1 MKNNVKFCTIADIIT
16 IKKQLFFMSDTTL
29 QQPSLNSAATKRK
42 ILVTCA
48 LPYANGSIHL
58 GHLLEHIQTDIWVRF
73 QRMRGHETYFVCA
86 DDAHGTP
93 IMLKAQELG
102 ITPEAMISGV
112 REEHMADFAAFHISF
127 DNYHSTHC
135 EENELLASDIY
146 NKLKANGHIKTRT
159 ISQLYDPEKNMFLPD
174 RFIKGTCP
182 KCKSEDEN
190 GDSCD
195 NCGATYSPTEVI
207 NPRSVI
213 SGATPILKDSEHYFF
228 DLPAFE
234 GMLKEWIH
242 SGALQEMANK
252 LSEWFEQ
259 GLKQWDISRDAPYF
273 GFEIPDA
280 PGKYFYVWL
289 DAPIGYMG
297 SFKNLC
303 SKNTAIDFDSFWAKD
318 SEAELYHF
326 IGKDIIY
333 FHSLFW
339 PAVLEGSGYRKPTS
353 VFAHG
358 FVTVNG
364 AKMSKSKG
372 TFIKGRTYLEHLNPE
387 YLRYYYAAKLTSRI
401 DDLDLNLEDFAQRVN
416 ADLVGKVV
424 NIASRCASF
433 ITKRF
438 DGFLSTNIDN
448 QELADEVMTAGDIIA
463 AHYESR
469 DFGRAMREIMS
480 LADKVNEYI
489 AIKEPWQLV
498 KDESKQQ
505 EVQDICSLGINM
517 FRLLMIYL
525 KPVLPMLAESTETFL
540 NDKLIW
546 NGHKSLLTDH
556 KINKF
561 KALLQRVDMDK
572 VNAMTD
578 AAKENLSSKLQDTSK
593 KATKNSKSAKIIDN
607 NAELTDPLAADPIAE
622 EINFDD
628 FAKIDLR
635 IVKIVNAEHVEK
647 ANKLLQLTLALNES
661 GTETRQV
668 FAGIKSAYQPED
680 LIGKHTV
687 MVANLA
693 PRKMR
698 FGLSEGMVLAAGPG
712 GKDLWILSPDDGAV
726 AGMRVK

>member
-1 MKNNVKFCTIADIIT
+1 MSQQNQYSQAKN
-16 IKKQLFFMSDTTL
+16 
-29 QQPSLNSAATKRK
+29 KRK

-73 QRMRGHETYFVCA
+73 QRMRGNETYFVCA

-102 ITPEAMISGV
+102 VTPEEMIAGV
-112 REEHMADFAAFHISF
+112 REEHMADFADFHISF
-127 DNYHSTHC
+127 DNYHSTHTDENKAFA
-135 EENELLASDIY
+135 EEIY
-146 NKLKANGHIKTRT
+146 NKLHANGHIKTRV
-159 ISQLYDPEKNMFLPD
+159 IEQLYDPEKGMFLPD

-182 KCKSEDEN
+182 KCKSEDQN

-195 NCGATYSPTEVI
+195 DCGATYSPTEVL

-213 SGATPILKDSEHYFF
+213 SGATPVLKDSEHYFF

-234 GMLKEWIH
+234 KMLTDWTR
-242 SGALQEMANK
+242 SGALQEEMANK
-252 LSEWFEQ
+252 LAEWFEQ
-259 GLKQWDISRDAPYF
+259 GLRQWDISRDAPYF
-273 GFEIPDA
+273 GFEIPNA
-280 PGKYFYVWL
+280 PGKFFYVWL

-303 SKNTAIDFDSFWAKD
+303 EKKNIDFDAFWQLD

-339 PAVLEGSGYRKPTS
+339 PAMLEGAGYRKPTN

-387 YLRYYYAAKLTSRI
+387 YLRYYYAAKLTNRI

-416 ADLVGKVV
+416 SDLVGKVV

-433 ITKRF
+433 ISKRF
-438 DGFLSTNIDN
+438 DGMLSSTIDN
-448 QELADEVMTAGDIIA
+448 QALADEVMAAGDSIA

-469 DFGRAMREIMS
+469 DFGRGMREIMA

-517 FRLLMIYL
+517 FRTLMIYL
-525 KPVLPMLAESTETFL
+525 KPVLPVLADSTASFL
-540 NDKLIW
+540 NDELTW
-546 NGHKSLLTDH
+546 EGHKTLLTSH

-572 VNAMTD
+572 VNAMTEASKDNLLSKDD
-578 AAKENLSSKLQDTSK
+578 AEKAEKETNKNK
-593 KATKNSKSAKIIDN
+593 KDKKSTQEKVVDNSAALN
-607 NAELTDPLAADPIAE
+607 DPLGHDPISE
-622 EINFDD
+622 EIQFDD

-635 IVKIVNAEHVEK
+635 IVKIINAEHVEK
-647 ANKLLQLTLALNES
+647 ADKLLRLTLALDSKEA
-661 GTETRQV
+661 GGETRQV

-698 FGLSEGMVLAAGPG
+698 FGMSEGMVLAAGPG
-712 GKDLWILSPDDGAV
+712 GKDLWILNPADGAQP
-726 AGMRVK
+726 GMRVK

>member
-1 MKNNVKFCTIADIIT
+1 M
-16 IKKQLFFMSDTTL
+16 TTET
-29 QQPSLNSAATKRK
+29 SSNARK

-73 QRMRGHETYFVCA
+73 QRMRGNETYFVCA

-93 IMLKAQELG
+93 IMLKAQQLG
-102 ITPEAMISGV
+102 VTPEQMIADV
-112 REEHMADFAAFHISF
+112 QKEHMADFEDFLISF
-127 DNYHSTHC
+127 DNYHSTHS
-135 EENELLASDIY
+135 EENERFAHDIY
-146 NKLKANGHIKTRT
+146 NKLNQAGHIKTRT
-159 ISQLYDPEKNMFLPD
+159 ISQLYDPEKGMFLPD
-174 RFIKGTCP
+174 RFVKGTCP
-182 KCKSEDEN
+182 SCKSEDQN

-195 NCGATYSPTEVI
+195 NCGATYSPTELI
-207 NPRSVI
+207 NPRSVV
-213 SGATPILKDSEHYFF
+213 SGATPELRDSEHYFF

-234 GMLKEWIH
+234 GMLKEWTR
-242 SGALQEMANK
+242 SGSLQDEMANK
-252 LSEWFEQ
+252 LAEWFEQ
-259 GLKQWDISRDAPYF
+259 GLQQWDISRDAPYF
-273 GFEIPDA
+273 GFEIPNA

-297 SFKNLC
+297 SFKNFC
-303 SKNTAIDFDSFWAKD
+303 DKSGVDFDSFWQKD
-318 SEAELYHF
+318 SDAELYHF

-339 PAVLEGSGYRKPTS
+339 PAMLDGAGYRQPTS
-353 VFAHG
+353 VYAHG

-416 ADLVGKVV
+416 SDLVGKVV

-433 ITKRF
+433 VTKKF
-438 DGFLSTNIDN
+438 DGVLSANIAD
-448 QELADEVMTAGDIIA
+448 QALADEVTSAGDAIA
-463 AHYESR
+463 ALYEKR
-469 DFGRAMREIMS
+469 EFGRAMREIMA

-489 AIKEPWQLV
+489 AVKEPWQLI
-498 KDESKQQ
+498 KNADKAQ
-505 EVQDICSLGINM
+505 EVHDICSLGINL
-517 FRLLMIYL
+517 FRTLMIYL
-525 KPVLPMLAESTETFL
+525 KPVLPKLAESTEAFL
-540 NDKLIW
+540 NDSLTW
-546 NGHKSLLTDH
+546 EGHKVLLTNH

-572 VNAMTD
+572 VEAMVE
-578 AAKENLSSKLQDTSK
+578 ASKESLVAET
-593 KATKNSKSAKIIDN
+593 KAPVTG
-607 NAELTDPLAADPIAE
+607 PLADDPISD
-622 EINFDD
+622 EIQFDD

-635 IVKIVNAEHVEK
+635 VAKIVNAEHVEK
-647 ANKLLQLTLALNES
+647 ADKLLRLELDI
-661 GTETRQV
+661 GGETRQV

-698 FGLSEGMVLAAGPG
+698 FGMSEGMVLAAGPG
-712 GKDLWILSPDDGAV
+712 GKDLWILNPEEGAQP
-726 AGMRVK
+726 GMRVK

>member
-1 MKNNVKFCTIADIIT
+1 
-16 IKKQLFFMSDTTL
+16 MSTAISS
-29 QQPSLNSAATKRK
+29 PSSSPKRK

-102 ITPEAMISGV
+102 ISPEEMINAV
-112 REEHMADFAAFHISF
+112 RDEHIADFADFHISF

-135 EENELLASDIY
+135 EENEALASDIY
-146 NKLKANGHIKTRT
+146 NKLHAKGHIKTRT
-159 ISQLYDPEKNMFLPD
+159 ISQLFDPEKEMFLPD

-182 KCKSEDEN
+182 KCKAEDQN

-195 NCGATYSPTEVI
+195 DCGATYSPTEVL
-207 NPRSVI
+207 NPRSVV

-234 GMLKEWIH
+234 GMLKDWIH
-242 SGALQEMANK
+242 SGALQEEMANK

-273 GFEIPDA
+273 GFEIPNA
-280 PGKYFYVWL
+280 PGKFFYVWL

-303 SKNTAIDFDSFWAKD
+303 NKNPQIDFDSFWKENSD
-318 SEAELYHF
+318 AELYHF

-339 PAVLEGSGYRKPTS
+339 PAVLEGAGYRKPTS
-353 VFAHG
+353 VYAHG

-372 TFIKGRTYLEHLNPE
+372 TFIKGRTYLDHLNPE
-387 YLRYYYAAKLTSRI
+387 YLRYYYAAKLTNRI

-416 ADLVGKVV
+416 SDLVGKVV

-438 DGFLSTNIDN
+438 DGMLSTNIDD
-448 QELADEVMTAGDIIA
+448 QALADEVMNAGDSIA

-469 DFGRAMREIMS
+469 DFGRGMREIMA

-517 FRLLMIYL
+517 FRTLMIYL
-525 KPVLPMLAESTETFL
+525 KPVLPVLADSTATFL
-540 NDKLIW
+540 NDELVW
-546 NGHKSLLTDH
+546 EGHKTLLTGH

-578 AAKENLSSKLQDTSK
+578 ASKENLAPSSTATSADKKTKKASK
-593 KATKNSKSAKIIDN
+593 KAKTVDNSVALAN
-607 NAELTDPLAADPIAE
+607 PLAADPLSE
-622 EINFDD
+622 EIQFDD

-635 IVKIVNAEHVEK
+635 IAKIINAEHVEK
-647 ANKLLQLTLALNES
+647 ADKLLKLTLSLNDDDS
-661 GTETRQV
+661 ETRQV

-693 PRKMR
+693 ARKMR
-698 FGLSEGMVLAAGPG
+698 FGMSEGMVLAAGPG
-712 GKDLWILSPDDGAV
+712 GEDLWILNPDDGAK